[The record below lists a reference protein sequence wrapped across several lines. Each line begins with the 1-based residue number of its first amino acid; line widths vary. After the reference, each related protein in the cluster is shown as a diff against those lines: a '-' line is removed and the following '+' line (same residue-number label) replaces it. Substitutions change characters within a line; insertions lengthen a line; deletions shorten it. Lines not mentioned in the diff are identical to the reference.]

1 MVFRY
6 VESGAC
12 LTATDQYKPLELEQC
27 ALKQSDC
34 TSGAIYKSSRELTE
48 LIDTQPDAPGVMCA
62 TSAWTQ
68 DLTTGRCS
76 GASSSQF
83 KCTGDSTGCAES
95 SGFVQDSSCSVV
107 RDNSGR
113 TDAFGKK
120 PFSLYPAC
128 SINGEDKC
136 RWDLKGCDFSGYS
149 TVGSPVSALCTC
161 DAVQTGACFHAST
174 QSYFCAVSE
183 DSCDAQSRFI
193 SATELH
199 NPNGPDVECRLCRP
213 LGIPRPKTVS
223 ASSSSGN
230 AFGNSG
236 AAGAIGVSFLVGAVV
251 AFVVVSIVIV
261 KRRKTTEIE
270 ESHESN
276 FSIDD
281 KEEEEEVIPPSGTM
295 A

>member
-6 VESGAC
+6 IESGAC
-12 LTATDQYKPLELEQC
+12 LKAADQYNPPELEQC

-62 TSAWTQ
+62 TSAWTE
-68 DLTTGRCS
+68 DLTIGRCS
-76 GASSSQF
+76 GASTSQF
-83 KCTGDSTGCAES
+83 KCTGGSTGCSES
-95 SGFVQDSSCSVV
+95 GGFVQDSSCSVV

-113 TDAFGKK
+113 TDMFGKK

-128 SINGEDKC
+128 NINGEDKC
-136 RWDLKGCDFSGYS
+136 RWDLKGCDFNGY

-183 DSCDAQSRFI
+183 DSCDAQSNFI

-213 LGIPRPKTVS
+213 LGIPRPNTVS
-223 ASSSSGN
+223 DSSSSGN
-230 AFGNSG
+230 AFGSSG
-236 AAGAIGVSFLVGAVV
+236 AVRAIGVSFLVGAVV
-251 AFVVVSIVIV
+251 ALVVVSIVTG
-261 KRRKTTEIE
+261 KRRKSTEIE
-270 ESHESN
+270 ESHESD
-276 FSIDD
+276 FTIDD
-281 KEEEEEVIPPSGTM
+281 TDEEEEVIPPSGTM